1 MFYLLAG
8 VDRLHSDLI
17 EDTPPPA
24 GDLLLSASIG
34 LHQVCTS
41 TSPRRPAPPPLP
53 ALSCH
58 TASRLIPCSLLE
70 IQYMWK
76 VFVSMQVIAFI
87 SGWKMTLVVTAVV
100 PLLGLAAYINTK
112 FMGGFSSEV
121 CMLLAYRNLTPSN
134 GLHSFIAYSNG

>member
-1 MFYLLAG
+1 
-8 VDRLHSDLI
+8 
-17 EDTPPPA
+17 
-24 GDLLLSASIG
+24 
-34 LHQVCTS
+34 
-41 TSPRRPAPPPLP
+41 
-53 ALSCH
+53 
-58 TASRLIPCSLLE
+58 
-70 IQYMWK
+70 MWK